1 MTIKKSIIEKI
12 YNNSLIIYTN
22 ILNKKLSINDLYT
35 MIKEDTF
42 NLENLNISKKRLTL
56 FKKELTKYDIL
67 DQILLYSDNN
77 FTHLKEIRYLVNLDN
92 FIEYTINENLYLE
105 KLKVYY
111 SYKLLD
117 LLIDKYYDH
126 DNAKMISKI
135 KELLINKERIINI
148 KIINSINRYYIDR
161 ITK

>member
-105 KLKVYY
+105 KLKVY
-111 SYKLLD
+111 
-117 LLIDKYYDH
+117 
-126 DNAKMISKI
+126 
-135 KELLINKERIINI
+135 
-148 KIINSINRYYIDR
+148 
-161 ITK
+161 